1 MADFLARLAGRTLGS
16 APTVQPIIAQAFA
29 PKQAWTGENDPGI
42 LSEGEV
48 LGDSVQQQSVSPI
61 QEIQPTFYQPVHMPP
76 TLVPQGFAPL
86 ARKQNVPSA
95 GAPVM
100 SSRLPF
106 SKMSESRRTPAQ
118 HKAPNSLEQSE
129 PEWSPVPG
137 TLTSSDE
144 HRSIDKPPVFA
155 PLARKQEAGTNKG
168 QSYTNPLSLLQRMPA
183 RQPSRPSLNAS
194 EGVDHAQGMLLP
206 ADLDPFS
213 EQARGIEIHPER
225 FQSTPART
233 RRSMRASHEDGHL
246 DLPNALQTRV
256 SEIQSAMPTRDISP
270 DQRLTQQ
277 RGMRPQVQV
286 SANRAYHG
294 GSQHNTSSPGS
305 KHETAETQFIV
316 SPPASPTIQV
326 TIGRIEVRATPPPPS
341 QSQGKRSPSSV
352 MSLDQYLHQRA
363 KGGDR

>member
-1 MADFLARLAGRTLGS
+1 MADYLARLAGRTLGS

-29 PKQAWTGENDPGI
+29 PKQAWTGENDPGV

-48 LGDSVQQQSVSPI
+48 LGDSVQQQSDSPI
-61 QEIQPTFYQPVHMPP
+61 QEIQPTFYQAVRMPP
-76 TLVPQGFAPL
+76 TLVPQG
-86 ARKQNVPSA
+86 NVPST

-106 SKMSESRRTPAQ
+106 SKMSESRRTPEQ

-129 PEWSPVPG
+129 PDWSPVPG

-144 HRSIDKPPVFA
+144 QRSTDESPV
-155 PLARKQEAGTNKG
+155 EVSTNKEHR
-168 QSYTNPLSLLQRMPA
+168 YAVTLPLPERKPT
-183 RQPSRPSLNAS
+183 RRPSKRSSSAS
-194 EGVDHAQGMLLP
+194 EREDHSQEMLLP

-225 FQSTPART
+225 FQNTPVRT

-256 SEIQSAMPTRDISP
+256 SEMQSAMPTRDISP

-277 RGMRPQVQV
+277 REMRPQV
-286 SANRAYHG
+286 STNRAYHG
-294 GSQHNTSSPGS
+294 GSQYNTSSQGV

-316 SPPASPTIQV
+316 SPPTSPTIQV

-341 QSQGKRSPSSV
+341 LSQSKRSPSSV
-352 MSLDQYLHQRA
+352 MSLDQYLQQRA